1 MVSVSLFLSISNSLS
16 ILSTHPL
23 SLCLSSSLLCSPL
36 SMSLFPLSL
45 SYFFTFSPFPSLSLS
60 LSVSTSFPHSLS
72 FNLYFS
78 KSLFLTPHHSL
89 SHSLSL
95 PVSISLPASL
105 FPSLPLPHCIY
116 YTFLLRRVYF
126 SYHFCLR
133 FFLSALSNAIISTHP
148 RDKIGSVDRLLQHI
162 PTHVL

>member
-45 SYFFTFSPFPSLSLS
+45 SYFFTFSPFPSLS